1 MLEYACHAFHT
12 SSPQYLSDDIEH
24 IQRRASRIIY
34 QALSYT
40 DLETLYE
47 RRTMLCKK
55 LFSNIVSNPHH
66 ILAERL
72 PAENRNSYN
81 LRHNRKFNTKR
92 TKTNIFKNSFII
104 HQAAKL

>member
-12 SSPQYLSDDIEH
+12 SSPQYLSDGIEH

-34 QALSYT
+34 QDLSYI
-40 DLETLYE
+40 DLETFYE
-47 RRTMLCKK
+47 RRTMLCEE

-66 ILAERL
+66 ILAERI
-72 PAENRNSYN
+72 PAENR
-81 LRHNRKFNTKR
+81 KFNIKR
-92 TKTNIFKNSFII
+92 TKTNIFLNIFNI